1 MAEVESDTFI
11 SRSQKIIQNFNDN
24 LNKSGN
30 LSKLIKTE
38 LEKCVIDLEK
48 LINEQNSL
56 INKQKILIENE
67 FKMQSERHI
76 DIINNV
82 NKRLENIENNFVN
95 KSYSQVVSNHS
106 MNLNKNERHVVV
118 IRPSDKNKTSIETEN
133 EIKNIIKPNVLKI
146 NIKSKRQIS
155 RGGVLIECETKDECN
170 RISETIRSKSRQIN
184 VEKEKKSKPRIVIK
198 NFDQNIEENNLI
210 QLIRDFNY
218 EIDEYLV
225 DLTPENIENEIKI
238 KFKFR
243 RHNPRD
249 GDKYCLELSPNMRK
263 IIMKTKRLFIDWK
276 SYPIEDSI
284 PIIRCYKCHGFG
296 HKSTECKQTQNICG
310 HCMGAH
316 ESKEC
321 QTDRS
326 HSKCV
331 NCIKHN
337 KKSNSRVNQNINH
350 SSYSYS
356 CPSLIRIRNIIT
368 SRIQYE

>member
-1 MAEVESDTFI
+1 MAEVENDTFT
-11 SRSQKIIQNFNDN
+11 SRSQKIIQKFNDN

-48 LINEQNSL
+48 LINEQNLL
-56 INKQKILIENE
+56 ISKQKFIIESE
-67 FKMQSERHI
+67 FKEQSERHI
-76 DIINNV
+76 DVIYNV
-82 NKRLENIENNFVN
+82 NKRLENIENKFIN
-95 KSYSQVVSNHS
+95 KSYSEVVSNHLE
-106 MNLNKNERHVVV
+106 NQNKNERYVVV
-118 IRPSDKNKTSIETEN
+118 IRLSDTTKTSIDTEN

-155 RGGVLIECETKDECN
+155 RRGVLIECQTNDECD
-170 RISETIRSKSRQIN
+170 RISETIKSKSKQLYI
-184 VEKEKKSKPRIVIK
+184 EKEKKSKPRIVIK
-198 NFDQNIEENNLI
+198 NVDQNIKETNLI
-210 QLIRDFNY
+210 QLIRNFNY

-225 DLTPENIENEIKI
+225 NLTPEEIENEIKI

-243 RHNPRD
+243 RHDPRG

-296 HKSTECKQTQNICG
+296 HKSTECKQMQNICG

-316 ESKEC
+316 ESKDC

-326 HSKCV
+326 RSKCI
-331 NCIKHN
+331 NCDKYN
-337 KKSNSRVNQNINH
+337 KKSNSRANQNINH
-350 SSYSYS
+350 SSYSNS
-356 CPSLIRIRNIIT
+356 CPSLTRIRNIIT